1 MKKVLYYLLLAVLIG
16 VFAFSAYKIGSYLV
30 EKHKSEQ
37 VTKAAEEF
45 TAPVETDEEQTTK
58 DPERISVD
66 FDALR
71 QQNGDV
77 VAWLYGADT
86 GLNYPVVQADDNDYY
101 LYRLLD
107 GSYNKNGTLFVDA
120 AC

>member
-45 TAPVETDEEQTTK
+45 TTPVETDEGADDEGAGAHFCRFRR
-58 DPERISVD
+58 PAPAERRRGGV
-66 FDALR
+66 ALR
-71 QQNGDV
+71 RGH
-77 VAWLYGADT
+77 GAELPR
-86 GLNYPVVQADDNDYY
+86 GAGRRQ
-101 LYRLLD
+101 
-107 GSYNKNGTLFVDA
+107 
-120 AC
+120 

>member
-1 MKKVLYYLLLAVLIG
+1 M
-16 VFAFSAYKIGSYLV
+16 
-30 EKHKSEQ
+30 
-37 VTKAAEEF
+37 TKAAEEF
-45 TAPVETDEEQTTK
+45 TTPVETDEEQTTK
-58 DPERISVD
+58 EPERISVD

-120 AC
+120 RVQGRLLRPQHDHPRPPHALGRDVRPPRGV